1 MRTIKRLG
9 FVVFLLLTAASAVAY
24 TFADAIRFS
33 RFAVGVFNASVLL
46 SIGVAAD
53 YFLLDDFDTVEQLK
67 DGNLAVA
74 GGLIALALL
83 LAPAV
88 AYAQP
93 TAQSPTPQVVSVAE
107 TYVGVTEEPPG
118 TNKGEVVNRFL
129 ASVDLGPGY
138 AWCAAYVS
146 HVLEEAGA
154 DRPRVR
160 SAGATDF
167 LDARRVIDATDVL
180 EERATPRIGDIGVM
194 RRGNSWKGHTWFVD
208 GWQRQCGETIEGNTS
223 PGREGAQRD
232 GDGVYKRTRCIH
244 PGSYFRIAGFARTT
258 V

>member
-9 FVVFLLLTAASAVAY
+9 FVAFLLVAGTAAVAY

-46 SIGVAAD
+46 TIGVAAD

-74 GGLIALALL
+74 GALIALALL

-88 AYAQP
+88 AN
-93 TAQSPTPQVVSVAE
+93 AQSQAPRVVDVAK
-107 TYVGVTEEPPG
+107 TYVGVTEDPSG

-138 AWCAAYVS
+138 AWCAAFVS
-146 HVLEEAGA
+146 HVLDEAGA
-154 DRPRVR
+154 ERPRVR

-180 EERATPRIGDIGVM
+180 EGRATPRIGDIGVM

-208 GWQRQCGETIEGNTS
+208 GWQCQCGRTIEGNTS
-223 PGREGAQRD
+223 AGREGAQRD